1 MIAGAT
7 PIRTSAKANVGVHGR
22 DDDVAR
28 CDQADPAGSHGTVEC
43 RDHRLRRLQHGQEEV
58 GVRDTSGGLR
68 ALEVRARAEDGAVR
82 GEHDRPDIVISAAV
96 LRWAAS
102 SDCRGA
108 DRALRFAG
116 ESRVIVATPSAR
128 SRWTSSVMI
137 A

>member
-7 PIRTSAKANVGVHGR
+7 PIRTSAKANVAFAGATTMSHDATRPIPPALTAPFSAAITGFGACSR
-22 DDDVAR
+22 DRRRSGYVTPAEGCAPLRSAPEQKTVPVAVSTIAR
-28 CDQADPAGSHGTVEC
+28 
-43 RDHRLRRLQHGQEEV
+43 
-58 GVRDTSGGLR
+58 TSSS
-68 ALEVRARAEDGAVR
+68 
-82 GEHDRPDIVISAAV
+82 PAAV

-102 SDCRGA
+102 SDCSGA